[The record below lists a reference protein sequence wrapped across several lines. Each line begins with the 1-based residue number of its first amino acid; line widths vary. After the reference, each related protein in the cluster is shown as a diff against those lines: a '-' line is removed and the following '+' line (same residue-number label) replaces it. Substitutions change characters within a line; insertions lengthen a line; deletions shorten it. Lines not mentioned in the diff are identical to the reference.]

1 MDNSLTDQD
10 DAEKRVADPHGTTPD
25 GAAPP
30 DAGTTAP
37 PGFRPARRPGT
48 RLLIIAV
55 VLVFGIGPLVWITT
69 HIVMSR
75 DQQKANQLTA
85 YRERQFALPFTDLR
99 LPHGVAVDAA
109 GNVYVAD
116 DHANRVLKLA
126 AGSNTQTVLPFTGL
140 DLCGDTIN
148 ESTGSVAVD
157 AAGNVYVTD
166 TCHNKVLKLAP
177 GSNTQTLQPFSGVD
191 FPEGV
196 AVDTAGTVYVADRNH
211 GRVVKLAAGSS
222 NQSVLPS
229 IRKWGTPD
237 DVAVD
242 AAGTVYIGINGKHS
256 YLLRLAPGSDTWT
269 ELPSPG
275 RQQFM
280 AVDAAGNV
288 YAITSG
294 DTGGVVKLAPGS
306 RDWAELPGEHRFVD
320 PQGLAVDTRGNVYV
334 TDHTGDRA
342 QTFFFKRPVTED
354 NAQGF
359 VVRLPA
365 G

>member
-1 MDNSLTDQD
+1 MDNLLMDQD
-10 DAEKRVADPHGTTPD
+10 DPEKRIADPDGTTPD
-25 GAAPP
+25 GAPPP

-37 PGFRPARRPGT
+37 PGFRPARRPGPK
-48 RLLIIAV
+48 LWIFAIVFA
-55 VLVFGIGPLVWITT
+55 FGIIPLIWVIA
-69 HIVMSR
+69 HGVMSR
-75 DQQKANQLTA
+75 DQQKANRLTA
-85 YRERQFALPFTDLR
+85 DRERQFALPFTDLR

-116 DHANRVLKLA
+116 SHTNRVLKLA

-177 GSNTQTLQPFSGVD
+177 GSNTQTLLPFSGVD

-242 AAGTVYIGINGKHS
+242 TTGAVYIGINGKHT

-269 ELPSPG
+269 QLPSPG
-275 RQQFM
+275 HQQFV

-288 YAITSG
+288 YVVRSG

-306 RDWAELPGEHRFVD
+306 SDWTELPGEHRFVD

-342 QTFFFKRPVTED
+342 QAFFFKWAVTED

-359 VVRLPA
+359 AVRLPA